1 MNNPNKNVK
10 YFVVAAFLIAAIVS
24 VLMIGKVKINYN
36 ISEYLNEETETKIAL
51 GIIEEEF
58 GLSGDAQVM
67 IENVDVAEALK
78 IKEIISGVD
87 GVVAVSFDE
96 SSTDFYKNNNALF
109 TVLLDGD
116 EYSESARG
124 AVAAIEDMLDDT
136 YGERL
141 HMGGTVAEKIALRN
155 AIQTEIALI
164 LAISLCLVA
173 VLMLITAK
181 SWLEPI
187 VILLAAGVAV
197 LLNMGTNI
205 FFGQISYI
213 TNAVAAILQ
222 LALSMDYSIM
232 LLHGYREMKKDN
244 DDIHVAM
251 NKAIK
256 NVVRPVSA
264 SALTTIAGLLALL
277 FMSFRIGFDIGIVLM
292 KSIVCSA
299 FTALTLLPAFL
310 LIFDKLLAKTEKR
323 ELVLKGKAFA
333 DLAFKG
339 AKIVTPIA
347 LVIVVACCVL
357 QTGNSYSFTDA
368 SNKNEAIIDTFGENG
383 TVIIVYEN
391 SDEAETAERKL
402 ASVLASYKKED
413 GSPVIKKITSL
424 ASTVR
429 AEYDVKAAASTLGI
443 DEERAELL
451 FAVYHL
457 TLNNDSIKMSSKTF
471 VDLANGLLATDLDAA
486 KLATEEVKAALGSVV
501 TVGQI
506 MNDHHTKDSFYS
518 VIAESK
524 LVDEAKLTTLGAMID
539 QMYGLKLYDKIENNK
554 VSMAEMLAFIK
565 TAVQN
570 PLASEFIPDNAI
582 DSVELLLSEIENLKL
597 QKEELNGYIATLEE
611 LKGYLATYEEIT
623 EYLAKYE
630 EITGYLATYEE
641 LTGYLATYEELTG
654 LVATYQ
660 EITGYLA
667 TYREI
672 TGYLATYK
680 ELTGYLATYQEL
692 TGYIAKYQEI
702 TGYLATYQE
711 LTGYLATYQELTGY
725 ITTYQEITALK
736 PVLTAQKAELIALKQ
751 EVTTQLEKLNDTLRL
766 QTILNNTEQIAT
778 LKQKIA
784 EAEAG
789 IDQINAGLAQIDEG
803 LEQIDA
809 GIAQIEPRLDEIN
822 DGIAQIEP
830 MLPEIEAGI
839 AQIEPRLDEI
849 YDGIAQIEPMLPE
862 IYAGIAQIE
871 PRLPEINAG
880 IAQIAPRLPEINA
893 GIAQIGPML
902 PEINDGIAQ
911 IEPRLDEIYDGI
923 AQIEPMLPEIYDGI
937 AQIEPRLD
945 EIYDGIAQIEP
956 RLDEIYDGIAQI
968 EPRLDEINDGIAQ
981 IEPMLPEIEA
991 GIAQID
997 AALAVVD
1004 AAYSYEEFI
1013 PAIQSLVAAKEEN
1026 SDTLNGLDGISSE
1039 TIRQLYI
1046 LYFNDKGIIPNEAIL
1061 GSEFVEFILSSSPI
1075 ALPEETEAM
1084 LLKLVETNKFL
1095 TDTAEYTFTEMTE
1108 KLTDLAKTVLPEG
1121 SNSDITPALLMG
1133 MYAKQAVAT
1142 KLFSTSTVSA
1152 EKIVEFLSGDELP
1165 LVTLTDDQK
1174 AAIDDAKAALESGKA
1189 LLVGENY
1196 TRLLLS
1202 VDLPAESADSSK
1214 FAKSLTADVKSIFG
1228 DNAHVAGE
1236 IISTNDLNEAFDFD
1250 NKLISIFTIVS
1261 IFLIIMLVFKS
1272 ISLPVILVAVIQGA
1286 IWIAMSTSL
1295 ITGPMFFMSYIMAI
1309 CILMGATIDYG
1320 ILMSTSYVN
1329 ARSTMNKKDALIRA
1343 LELAMPTVFTS
1354 GLILMICGFVVGL
1367 IASQTSISSV
1377 GFLLFK
1383 GTLIST
1389 VMITVVLPS
1398 ILYLLDS
1405 IVLKLTIKKKEK

>member
-711 LTGYLATYQELTGY
+711 LTGY

-902 PEINDGIAQ
+902 PEIN
-911 IEPRLDEIYDGI
+911 
-923 AQIEPMLPEIYDGI
+923 
-937 AQIEPRLD
+937 
-945 EIYDGIAQIEP
+945 
-956 RLDEIYDGIAQI
+956 DGIAQI